1 MSYKLRCSKG
11 EQARIKKF
19 INVLK
24 HYWNKGVAVLVAA
37 GFEEET
43 ANEIFQMLAFTMFEC
58 GITLDITEK
67 ALLNAKKFGK
77 LKMTENQIRE
87 FCQVLGEIREVAIS
101 FSP

>member
-1 MSYKLRCSKG
+1 
-11 EQARIKKF
+11 
-19 INVLK
+19 
-24 HYWNKGVAVLVAA
+24 
-37 GFEEET
+37 
-43 ANEIFQMLAFTMFEC
+43 MLAFTMFEC

-101 FSP
+101 FVP